1 MKVVIEKSQFVDAVK
16 KLNEITIKGTLPI
29 VNCITFEV
37 SNHDVMMGAY
47 NIEQARYITI
57 RKVTEVDREYKFAIN
72 SDKLYKLL
80 SVIKS
85 QFVSIEYNDDDE
97 KLTLD
102 IGTKIKF
109 DNVLTDAEDYVKP
122 DYVANPVKCQL
133 MFMSNSLATSIGKV
147 EWAYSRNKDEYRPAL
162 KGVCFDVCT
171 NDNIVTAIATDSAL
185 MAVYE
190 LMRTQVIIDN
200 DSEAGR
206 YIIPNQALK
215 SLCTI
220 DGVMVNLHF
229 TDKHAIAFADSDDI
243 VITKLIEAVYPTWKR
258 VVPTSFNFTYLTD
271 SKAFNDGLKHI
282 IKVMKVMDV
291 ESVDQIIRFT
301 FNDCVAK
308 MHHQSKVK
316 NEPIVIEHDTKL
328 PFVTSQLPDGFSF
341 NFNADRL
348 QRILTSFDGDIKWS
362 INESITPIKFSV
374 DEQYYVIGMPCRG
387 N

>member
-1 MKVVIEKSQFVDAVK
+1 MKVVIEKSKFVDSVK
-16 KLNEITIKGTLPI
+16 KLNEITCKGTLPI
-29 VNCITFEV
+29 INCITFEV
-37 SNHDVMMGAY
+37 SNHDVVMGAY

-85 QFVSIEYNDDDE
+85 QFVNIDYDDTDD
-97 KLTLD
+97 KIILD

-109 DNVLTDAEDYVKP
+109 DNVLTNAEDYVKP
-122 DYVANPVKCQL
+122 DYVANPVRCQL
-133 MFMSNSLATSIGKV
+133 TFMSNSMSAAISKV
-147 EWAYSRNKDEYRPAL
+147 EWAYSRNKDEYRSAL

-171 NDNIVTAIATDSAL
+171 NDNIVTTVATDCAM

-190 LMRTQVIIDN
+190 LKRTQVIIDN
-200 DSEAGR
+200 DAEAGR
-206 YIIPNQALK
+206 YIIPNQAFK

-229 TDKHAIAFADSDDI
+229 TDKYAIAFANSDDI
-243 VITKLIEAVYPTWKR
+243 VITKLIEAVYPNWKQ

-271 SKAFNDGLKHI
+271 SKVFNDGLKHI
-282 IKVMKVMDV
+282 MKVMKVMDV

-308 MHHQSKVK
+308 MHHQSRVK
-316 NEPIVIEHDTKL
+316 KEPIVIEHDTKL

-348 QRILTSFDGDIKWS
+348 QRILTSFDGDVKWS
-362 INESITPIKFSV
+362 INDSMAQIKFNV
-374 DEQYYVIGMPCRG
+374 DEQYYVIGMPIRG

>member
-1 MKVVIEKSQFVDAVK
+1 MKVIIEKSKFVDSVK
-16 KLNEITIKGTLPI
+16 KLNEITTKGTLPI

-37 SNHDVMMGAY
+37 SNHDVVMGAY

-85 QFVSIEYNDDDE
+85 QFVGIEYNDDDE

-109 DNVLTDAEDYVKP
+109 DNVLTKAEDYVKP

-133 MFMSNSLATSIGKV
+133 MFTSNSLATAINKV
-147 EWAYSRNKDEYRPAL
+147 EWAYSRNKDEHHSAF

-171 NDNIVTAIATDSAL
+171 NDNIVTTVAANGAT

-190 LMRTQVIIDN
+190 LKRTQCIIDK
-200 DSEAGR
+200 DAEAGR

-229 TDKHAIAFADSDDI
+229 TDNYAVAFADSDDI
-243 VITKLIEAVYPTWKR
+243 VITKLIAAVYPTWKR

-271 SKAFNDGLKHI
+271 SKVFNDGLKHI
-282 IKVMKVMDV
+282 MKVMKVMDV
-291 ESVDQIIRFT
+291 ESVNQNIRFT

-308 MHHQSKVK
+308 MHHQSKV
-316 NEPIVIEHDTKL
+316 NGEPIVVEHDIKL

-348 QRILTSFDGDIKWS
+348 QRILASFDGDVKWG
-362 INESITPIKFSV
+362 INESMTPIKFSV

>member
-1 MKVVIEKSQFVDAVK
+1 MKVVVEKSKFVDSVK
-16 KLNEITIKGTLPI
+16 KLNEITCKGTLPI

-37 SNHDVMMGAY
+37 SNHDVIMGAY

-85 QFVSIEYNDDDE
+85 QLVSIEYNDDDE

-109 DNVLTDAEDYVKP
+109 DNVLTNAEDYIKP
-122 DYVANPVKCQL
+122 DYVANPVKCKL
-133 MFMSNSLATSIGKV
+133 MFMSNSLSTAIGKV
-147 EWAYSRNKDEYRPAL
+147 EWAYSRNKNEYRSAL
-162 KGVCFDVCT
+162 KGVCFDVCI
-171 NDNIVTAIATDSAL
+171 NDNIVTAVATDGAA

-190 LMRTQVIIDN
+190 LKRTKCIIDK
-200 DSEAGR
+200 DAEAGR
-206 YIIPNQALK
+206 YIIPNKALK

-220 DGVMVNLHF
+220 DDVMAKLHF
-229 TDKHAIAFADSDDI
+229 TAKYAIAFANSDDI
-243 VITKLIEAVYPTWKR
+243 VITKLIESVYPAWQR

-271 SKAFNDGLKHI
+271 SKVFNDGLKHI

-291 ESVDQIIRFT
+291 ESVDQNIRFT

-308 MHHQSKVK
+308 MHHQSKAK
-316 NEPIVIEHDTKL
+316 KEPIVIEHDTKL

-341 NFNADRL
+341 NFNADKL
-348 QRILTSFDGDIKWS
+348 QRILTSFEGDVKWS
-362 INESITPIKFSV
+362 INDSMAQIKFNV
-374 DEQYYVIGMPCRG
+374 GEQYYVIGMPSRG

>member
-1 MKVVIEKSQFVDAVK
+1 MKVVIEKSKFVNAVK

-37 SNHDVMMGAY
+37 SNHDVMLGAY
-47 NIEQARYITI
+47 NIGQARYITLH
-57 RKVTEVDREYKFAIN
+57 KVTEFDGECKFAIN

-85 QFVSIEYNDDDE
+85 QFVNIDYDDTDE

-109 DNVLTDAEDYVKP
+109 DNVLTNAEDYVKP

-133 MFMSNSLATSIGKV
+133 MFMSNSLATAIGKV
-147 EWAYSRNKDEYRPAL
+147 EWAYSRSKDEHRSAM
-162 KGVCFDVCT
+162 KGACFDVCT
-171 NDNIVTAIATDSAL
+171 NDNIVTAVATDSAL
-185 MAVYE
+185 LAVYE
-190 LMRTQVIIDN
+190 LMRTQVIIDK
-200 DSEAGR
+200 DAEAGR
-206 YIIPNQALK
+206 YIIPNQAFK

-229 TDKHAIAFADSDDI
+229 TDKYAIAFSTADDI
-243 VITKLIEAVYPTWKR
+243 VITKLIEAVYPNWKQ

-271 SKAFNDGLKHI
+271 SKAFTDGLKHI
-282 IKVMKVMDV
+282 INVMKVMDV
-291 ESVDQIIRFT
+291 ESVDQTIRFT

-341 NFNADRL
+341 NFNAYRL
-348 QRILTSFDGDIKWS
+348 QRILASFDGDVKWS
-362 INESITPIKFSV
+362 INESMTPIKFSV

>member
-1 MKVVIEKSQFVDAVK
+1 MKIIIEKSEFVDSVK
-16 KLNEITIKGTLPI
+16 KLNEITCKGTLPI

-37 SNHDVMMGAY
+37 SNHNVVMGAY
-47 NIEQARYITI
+47 NIEQARYITLHN
-57 RKVTEVDREYKFAIN
+57 VTEFDGECKFAIN

-80 SVIKS
+80 SVIKL

-109 DNVLTDAEDYVKP
+109 DNVLTNAEDYVKP

-133 MFMSNSLATSIGKV
+133 MFMSNSLSTAISKV
-147 EWAYSRNKDEYRPAL
+147 EWAYSRNKDEHRLAL

-171 NDNIVTAIATDSAL
+171 NDNIVTAVATDGVL

-200 DSEAGR
+200 NAEAGR

-215 SLCTI
+215 SLYTI

-229 TDKHAIAFADSDDI
+229 TDKYAIAFADNDVI
-243 VITKLIEAVYPTWKR
+243 VITKLIEAVYPNWKQ

-271 SKAFNDGLKHI
+271 SKVFNDGLKHI
-282 IKVMKVMDV
+282 IKAMKVMDV
-291 ESVDQIIRFT
+291 ESIAQTVRFT

-316 NEPIVIEHDTKL
+316 GELIVIEHDIKL

-341 NFNADRL
+341 SFNADRL
-348 QRILTSFDGDIKWS
+348 QRTLASFDGDVKWS
-362 INESITPIKFSV
+362 INESMTPIKFSV
-374 DEQYYVIGMPCRG
+374 DKQYYVIGMPCRG

>member
-1 MKVVIEKSQFVDAVK
+1 MKVIIEKSQFVDAVK
-16 KLNEITIKGTLPI
+16 KLNEITCKGTLPI

-37 SNHDVMMGAY
+37 SNHEVVMGAY
-47 NIEQARYITI
+47 NIAQARYITI

-85 QFVSIEYNDDDE
+85 QFVSIEYNDDE

-109 DNVLTDAEDYVKP
+109 DNVLTNAEDYVKP

-133 MFMSNSLATSIGKV
+133 MFMSNSLATVINKV
-147 EWAYSRNKDEYRPAL
+147 EWAYSRNKDEYRSAL
-162 KGVCFDVCT
+162 KGVCFDVST
-171 NDNIVTAIATDSAL
+171 EDNSVTAVATDGAM

-190 LMRTQVIIDN
+190 LKRTQCIIDK
-200 DSEAGR
+200 DAEAGR

-220 DGVMVNLHF
+220 DGVATNLHF
-229 TDKHAIAFADSDDI
+229 TDKYAIAFADSDDI
-243 VITKLIEAVYPTWKR
+243 FITKLIEAVYPTWKR
-258 VVPTSFNFTYLTD
+258 VVPISFNFTYLTD

-291 ESVDQIIRFT
+291 ESNAQTIRFT

-316 NEPIVIEHDTKL
+316 EEPIVIEHDTKL

-348 QRILTSFDGDIKWS
+348 QRILASFDGDVKWS
-362 INESITPIKFSV
+362 INDSMAQIKFNV
-374 DEQYYVIGMPCRG
+374 DDQYYVIGMPCRG

>member
-1 MKVVIEKSQFVDAVK
+1 MKVIIEKSKFVDSVK
-16 KLNEITIKGTLPI
+16 KLNEITTKGTLPI

-37 SNHDVMMGAY
+37 ANHDVVMGAY
-47 NIEQARYITI
+47 NIAQARYITI

-85 QFVSIEYNDDDE
+85 QFVNIDYDDTDDNI
-97 KLTLD
+97 TLD

-109 DNVLTDAEDYVKP
+109 DNVLTNAEDYVKP
-122 DYVANPVKCQL
+122 DYVANPVRCQL
-133 MFMSNSLATSIGKV
+133 TFMSNSMSAAISNV
-147 EWAYSRNKDEYRPAL
+147 EWAYSRNKEEHRSAL

-171 NDNIVTAIATDSAL
+171 NDNVVTAVATDGAVL
-185 MAVYE
+185 AVYE
-190 LMRTQVIIDN
+190 LMRTQCIIDK
-200 DSEAGR
+200 DAEAGR

-215 SLCTI
+215 SLCTV
-220 DGVMVNLHF
+220 DGVVVNLHF
-229 TDKHAIAFADSDDI
+229 TDKYAIAFADSDDI

-291 ESVDQIIRFT
+291 ESVDQNIRFT

-348 QRILTSFDGDIKWS
+348 QRILASFDGDVKWG
-362 INESITPIKFSV
+362 INESMTPIKFSV

-387 N
+387 